1 MGPIWRGK
9 GKGGQAGF
17 APAILEHLDPL
28 YGYAMSLTRSP
39 VEAEDLVQETCV
51 RALRGA
57 QRSAPTGNLKAWLFT
72 ILRNIWINQ
81 RRRQTQGPDFLPLTT
96 ETPDGGAPEAWITDN
111 RQCPDILL
119 ERELLQ
125 ESIRKAIEDLPT
137 VFREVIMLRCL
148 EGFSYTQIAEILG
161 CPSGTVMSRISR
173 ARAEL
178 RRQLSRQIGEFSS

>member
-1 MGPIWRGK
+1 
-9 GKGGQAGF
+9 
-17 APAILEHLDPL
+17 LEHLDAL